1 MAVLASRSA
10 YISPPEPLTSSVCAT
25 MLARCPDCAT
35 VFRVAPADLR
45 AARGL
50 VRCGVCLGVFDAVEA
65 LEDRAPPILAA
76 PVVEPRPDPLETTGL
91 DPSEEMDRNPT
102 EAFSAEPKR
111 NSNKIPATRSAP
123 VLGRAGA
130 LADPDTGTGPVTPAR
145 TAHAMLLAGERPRP
159 RARAGWVALTALM
172 TLCLLAQLAWF
183 RGAELQRAYPGLQEP
198 LAAVCA
204 FVGCQ
209 LPGPRD
215 PGAVR
220 VMERDLREHPR
231 YRDTLLVNA
240 IVVNQAAFAQPYPI
254 LELWLYDTD
263 GAVVAGRRFMPRE
276 YLDRVLDADALMP
289 AGQPLHVVLEL
300 VGPKRPPA
308 SFELRFL

>member
-1 MAVLASRSA
+1 
-10 YISPPEPLTSSVCAT
+10 

-50 VRCGVCLGVFDAVEA
+50 VRCGVCFGVFDAVEA
-65 LEDRAPPILAA
+65 LEDPAQPILPAA
-76 PVVEPRPDPLETTGL
+76 VVEPGPDPLETTGVDL
-91 DPSEEMDRNPT
+91 SEETDRDPT
-102 EAFSAEPKR
+102 EALSAEPKR
-111 NSNKIPATRSAP
+111 NSNKIPPTRSAA

-130 LADPDTGTGPVTPAR
+130 LADPDTATGPVTAPAL
-145 TAHAMLLAGERPRP
+145 TAHAMLQASERPRP

-172 TLCLLAQLAWF
+172 TLCLFAQLAWF
-183 RGAELQRAYPGLQEP
+183 RGAELLRAYPGLQEP
-198 LAAVCA
+198 LAKGCA
-204 FVGCQ
+204 FAGCR

-231 YRDTLLVNA
+231 YRDALLVNA
-240 IVVNQAAFAQPYPI
+240 ILVNQAAFAQPYPI
-254 LELWLYDTD
+254 LELALYDTE
-263 GAVVAGRRFMPRE
+263 GAVVAGRRFEPRE
-276 YLDRVLDADALMP
+276 YLDRALDADGVMP
-289 AGQPLHVVLEL
+289 ARQPLHVVLEL

>member
-1 MAVLASRSA
+1 
-10 YISPPEPLTSSVCAT
+10 

-50 VRCGVCLGVFDAVEA
+50 VRCGVCFGVFDAVEV
-65 LEDRAPPILAA
+65 LEDPAQPILPAA
-76 PVVEPRPDPLETTGL
+76 VVEALPDPLETTGL
-91 DPSEEMDRNPT
+91 DPSEEMDRNRT

-111 NSNKIPATRSAP
+111 NRSAA

-130 LADPDTGTGPVTPAR
+130 LADPDTATGPVTAPAL
-145 TAHAMLLAGERPRP
+145 TAHAMLLASERPLP
-159 RARAGWVALTALM
+159 RARAGWVALTVVM
-172 TLCLLAQLAWF
+172 TLCLFAQLAWY
-183 RGAELQRAYPGLQEP
+183 RGADLLRAYPGLQEP
-198 LAAVCA
+198 LAKGCA
-204 FVGCQ
+204 FAGCR

-231 YRDTLLVNA
+231 YRDALLVNA
-240 IVVNQAAFAQPYPI
+240 ILVNQAAFAQPYPI
-254 LELWLYDTD
+254 LELALYDTE
-263 GAVVAGRRFMPRE
+263 GAVVAGRRFEPRE
-276 YLDRVLDADALMP
+276 YLDRALDADGLMP

>member
-1 MAVLASRSA
+1 
-10 YISPPEPLTSSVCAT
+10 

-50 VRCGVCLGVFDAVEA
+50 VRCGVCFGVFDAVEA
-65 LEDRAPPILAA
+65 LEDPAQPVLPVA
-76 PVVEPRPDPLETTGL
+76 VVEPRPDALQATATDRLGEVDRSPAEASS
-91 DPSEEMDRNPT
+91 SEPN
-102 EAFSAEPKR
+102 K

-130 LADPDTGTGPVTPAR
+130 LADPDTGTGPVTAPALS
-145 TAHAMLLAGERPRP
+145 AHAMLLAGERPRP

-172 TLCLLAQLAWF
+172 TLCLSAQLVWF
-183 RGAELQRAYPGLQEP
+183 RGAEVQRAYPGLQEP

-204 FVGCQ
+204 FVGCR
-209 LPGPRD
+209 LSRPRD
-215 PGAVR
+215 LGAVR

-231 YRDTLLVNA
+231 YRDALLVNA
-240 IVVNQAAFAQPYPI
+240 TLVNEATFAQPYPV
-254 LELWLYDTD
+254 LELWLYDTQ
-263 GAVVAGRRFMPRE
+263 GAVVAGRRFEPRE
-276 YLDRVLDADALMP
+276 YLDRALDADGLMP
-289 AGQPLHVVLEL
+289 ARQPLHVVLEV
-300 VGPKRPPA
+300 VGPKPPPA

>member
-1 MAVLASRSA
+1 
-10 YISPPEPLTSSVCAT
+10 

-50 VRCGVCLGVFDAVEA
+50 VRCGVCFGVFDAVEA
-65 LEDRAPPILAA
+65 LEDPAQPILPAA
-76 PVVEPRPDPLETTGL
+76 VVEPRPGIDL
-91 DPSEEMDRNPT
+91 SEEVDRNPT
-102 EAFSAEPKR
+102 EALSPEPV
-111 NSNKIPATRSAP
+111 PATRSAA

-130 LADPDTGTGPVTPAR
+130 LADPDTATGAVTTPEL
-145 TAHAMLLAGERPRP
+145 TADAMLLASERPRP
-159 RARAGWVALTALM
+159 RARAGWVALTVLM
-172 TLCLLAQLAWF
+172 TLCLFAQLAWF
-183 RGAELQRAYPGLQEP
+183 RGAELLRAYPGLQEP
-198 LAAVCA
+198 LAKGCA
-204 FVGCQ
+204 FAGCQ

-215 PGAVR
+215 PAAVR

-231 YRDTLLVNA
+231 YRDALLVNA
-240 IVVNQAAFAQPYPI
+240 ILVNQAAFAQPYPL
-254 LELWLYDTD
+254 LELALYDME
-263 GAVVAGRRFMPRE
+263 GAVVAGRRFEPRE
-276 YLDRVLDADALMP
+276 YLDRALDADGLMP

>member
-1 MAVLASRSA
+1 
-10 YISPPEPLTSSVCAT
+10 

-65 LEDRAPPILAA
+65 LEDPAQPILAA
-76 PVVEPRPDPLETTGL
+76 AVAEPRADPLEATGIDL
-91 DPSEEMDRNPT
+91 SEEVDRNPT

-111 NSNKIPATRSAP
+111 NSSKIPATRSASI
-123 VLGRAGA
+123 LGRAGP
-130 LADPDTGTGPVTPAR
+130 LADPDTGTGPTAPAL
-145 TAHAMLLAGERPRP
+145 TAHAMLVASERPRP
-159 RARAGWVALTALM
+159 LARAGWVALTVLM

-183 RGAELQRAYPGLQEP
+183 RGAELLRAYPGLQEP
-198 LAAVCA
+198 VAAACA
-204 FVGCQ
+204 FAGCQ

-215 PGAVR
+215 LGAVR

-231 YRDTLLVNA
+231 YRDALLVNA
-240 IVVNQAAFAQPYPI
+240 VLVNQAAFAQPYPI
-254 LELWLYDTD
+254 LELALYDTE
-263 GAVVAGRRFMPRE
+263 GAVVAGRRFEPRE
-276 YLDRVLDADALMP
+276 YLDRALDADALMP

>member
-1 MAVLASRSA
+1 
-10 YISPPEPLTSSVCAT
+10 
-25 MLARCPDCAT
+25 MLARCPGCAT

-50 VRCGVCLGVFDAVEA
+50 VRCGVCFGVFDAVEA
-65 LEDRAPPILAA
+65 LEDPAQPILRAA
-76 PVVEPRPDPLETTGL
+76 VVEALPDPPNTTGV
-91 DPSEEMDRNPT
+91 DPDRNPT

-111 NSNKIPATRSAP
+111 NSNKIPATRSAA
-123 VLGRAGA
+123 VLGRGGA
-130 LADPDTGTGPVTPAR
+130 ADPDTGTGRVTTPAL

-159 RARAGWVALTALM
+159 RARAGWIALTALL

-231 YRDTLLVNA
+231 YRDALLVNA

-263 GAVVAGRRFMPRE
+263 GAVVAGRRFEPRE
-276 YLDRVLDADALMP
+276 YLDRALDADTLMP

-308 SFELRFL
+308 SFELRFLSPG

>member
-1 MAVLASRSA
+1 
-10 YISPPEPLTSSVCAT
+10 

-50 VRCGVCLGVFDAVEA
+50 VRCGVCFGVFDAVEA
-65 LEDRAPPILAA
+65 LEEPAQPIPPTA
-76 PVVEPRPDPLETTGL
+76 VVEALPDPLETTGIDL
-91 DPSEEMDRNPT
+91 SEGMDRNPT

-111 NSNKIPATRSAP
+111 NSNKIPATRPAA

-130 LADPDTGTGPVTPAR
+130 LADPDTGTGPVTTPPL
-145 TAHAMLLAGERPRP
+145 TAHAMLLASERP
-159 RARAGWVALTALM
+159 RARAEWVALTALM
-172 TLCLLAQLAWF
+172 TLCLFAQLAWF
-183 RGAELQRAYPGLQEP
+183 RGAEVLSAYPGLQEP
-198 LAAVCA
+198 IAAVCTFA
-204 FVGCQ
+204 GCR

-231 YRDTLLVNA
+231 YRDALLVNA
-240 IVVNQAAFAQPYPI
+240 ILINQAAFAQRYPI
-254 LELWLYDTD
+254 LELALYDTE
-263 GAVVAGRRFMPRE
+263 GAVVAGRRFEPRE
-276 YLDRVLDADALMP
+276 YLDRALDAGGLMP

>member
-1 MAVLASRSA
+1 
-10 YISPPEPLTSSVCAT
+10 

-50 VRCGVCLGVFDAVEA
+50 VRCGVCFGVFDAVEV
-65 LEDRAPPILAA
+65 LEDPAQPILPAA
-76 PVVEPRPDPLETTGL
+76 VVEALPDPLETTGL

-102 EAFSAEPKR
+102 EAFSAEPK
-111 NSNKIPATRSAP
+111 TDHRSAA

-130 LADPDTGTGPVTPAR
+130 LADPDTGTGPVTTPAL
-145 TAHAMLLAGERPRP
+145 TAHAMLLASERPRP
-159 RARAGWVALTALM
+159 RARAGWVALTVVM
-172 TLCLLAQLAWF
+172 TLCLFAQLAWF
-183 RGAELQRAYPGLQEP
+183 RGADLLRAYPGLQEP
-198 LAAVCA
+198 LAKGCA
-204 FVGCQ
+204 FAGCR

-231 YRDTLLVNA
+231 YRDALLVNA
-240 IVVNQAAFAQPYPI
+240 ILVNQAAFAQPYPI
-254 LELWLYDTD
+254 LELALYDTE
-263 GAVVAGRRFMPRE
+263 GAVVAGRRFEPRE
-276 YLDRVLDADALMP
+276 YLDRALDADGLMS

>member
-1 MAVLASRSA
+1 
-10 YISPPEPLTSSVCAT
+10 

-50 VRCGVCLGVFDAVEA
+50 VRCGVCFGTFDAVEA
-65 LEDRAPPILAA
+65 LEDPAQPILPPA
-76 PVVEPRPDPLETTGL
+76 VVEPLPDPRQTPAVDL
-91 DPSEEMDRNPT
+91 SEEVEQSRT
-102 EAFSAEPKR
+102 EAFSPEPKR
-111 NSNKIPATRSAP
+111 NSNKIPATSSAP

-130 LADPDTGTGPVTPAR
+130 LADPDTGMGPVTAPAL
-145 TAHAMLLAGERPRP
+145 TAHAMLMAGERPRP
-159 RARAGWVALTALM
+159 RARAGWVALTALL
-172 TLCLLAQLAWF
+172 TLCLFAQLAWF
-183 RGAELQRAYPGLQEP
+183 RGAEVLRAYPGLQEP

-204 FVGCQ
+204 LAGCQ

-231 YRDTLLVNA
+231 YRDALLVNA
-240 IVVNQAAFAQPYPI
+240 ILVNQAAFAQPYPI
-254 LELWLYDTD
+254 LELWLYDTE
-263 GAVVAGRRFMPRE
+263 GAVVAGRRFEPRE
-276 YLDRVLDADALMP
+276 YLDRALDADALMP

-308 SFELRFL
+308 SFEFRFL

>member
-1 MAVLASRSA
+1 
-10 YISPPEPLTSSVCAT
+10 

-50 VRCGVCLGVFDAVEA
+50 VRCGVCFGVFDAVEV
-65 LEDRAPPILAA
+65 LEDPAQPILPAA
-76 PVVEPRPDPLETTGL
+76 VVEALPDPLETTGL
-91 DPSEEMDRNPT
+91 DLSDGMDRNPT
-102 EAFSAEPKR
+102 EAFSAEPKSNSNTKR
-111 NSNKIPATRSAP
+111 NSNKVPATRSAA

-130 LADPDTGTGPVTPAR
+130 LADPETGTGPVTTPALA
-145 TAHAMLLAGERPRP
+145 AHAMLLASERPRP

-172 TLCLLAQLAWF
+172 TLCLFAQLAWF
-183 RGAELQRAYPGLQEP
+183 RGAEVLRAYPGLQKP
-198 LAAVCA
+198 LAAVCTFA
-204 FVGCQ
+204 GCQ

-231 YRDTLLVNA
+231 YRDALLVNA
-240 IVVNQAAFAQPYPI
+240 ILVNQAAFAQPYPI
-254 LELWLYDTD
+254 LELALYDTE
-263 GAVVAGRRFMPRE
+263 GAVVAGRRFEPRE
-276 YLDRVLDADALMP
+276 YLDRALDADGLMP

-300 VGPKRPPA
+300 VGPKRPSA

>member
-1 MAVLASRSA
+1 
-10 YISPPEPLTSSVCAT
+10 

-50 VRCGVCLGVFDAVEA
+50 VRCGVCFGVFDAVEV
-65 LEDRAPPILAA
+65 LEDPAQPILPAA
-76 PVVEPRPDPLETTGL
+76 VVEALPDPLETTGL
-91 DPSEEMDRNPT
+91 DPSEEMDRDPT
-102 EAFSAEPKR
+102 EAFSAGPKR
-111 NSNKIPATRSAP
+111 NRSAA

-130 LADPDTGTGPVTPAR
+130 LADPDTGTGPVTTPAP
-145 TAHAMLLAGERPRP
+145 TAHAMLLASERPRP
-159 RARAGWVALTALM
+159 RARGGWVALTVVM
-172 TLCLLAQLAWF
+172 TLCLFAQLAWF
-183 RGAELQRAYPGLQEP
+183 RGADLLRAYPGLQEP
-198 LAAVCA
+198 LAKGCA
-204 FVGCQ
+204 FAGCR

-231 YRDTLLVNA
+231 YRDALLVNA
-240 IVVNQAAFAQPYPI
+240 ILVNQAAFAQPFPI
-254 LELWLYDTD
+254 LELALYDTE
-263 GAVVAGRRFMPRE
+263 GAVVAGRRFEPRE
-276 YLDRVLDADALMP
+276 YLDRALDADGLMP

>member
-1 MAVLASRSA
+1 M
-10 YISPPEPLTSSVCAT
+10 
-25 MLARCPDCAT
+25 
-35 VFRVAPADLR
+35 FRVAPADLR

-50 VRCGVCLGVFDAVEA
+50 VRCGVCFGVFDAVEA
-65 LEDRAPPILAA
+65 LEDPAQPILPAA
-76 PVVEPRPDPLETTGL
+76 GVEALPDPLETTGL
-91 DPSEEMDRNPT
+91 DLSDGNPT

-111 NSNKIPATRSAP
+111 NSNKIPATRPAP

-130 LADPDTGTGPVTPAR
+130 LADPDTGTGPVTTPAL
-145 TAHAMLLAGERPRP
+145 TADTMLLASERPRPP

-172 TLCLLAQLAWF
+172 TLCLFAQLSWF
-183 RGAELQRAYPGLQEP
+183 RGAEVLRTYPGLQEP

-204 FVGCQ
+204 FAGCQ

-220 VMERDLREHPR
+220 VIERDLREHPR
-231 YRDTLLVNA
+231 YRDALLVNA
-240 IVVNQAAFAQPYPI
+240 ILVNQAAFAQPYPI
-254 LELWLYDTD
+254 LELALYDTE
-263 GAVVAGRRFMPRE
+263 GAVVAGRRFEPRE
-276 YLDRVLDADALMP
+276 YLDRALDADGLMP

>member
-1 MAVLASRSA
+1 
-10 YISPPEPLTSSVCAT
+10 

-50 VRCGVCLGVFDAVEA
+50 VRCGVCFGVFDAVEA
-65 LEDRAPPILAA
+65 LEEPAQPILPAE
-76 PVVEPRPDPLETTGL
+76 VVEALPAPLETTGL
-91 DPSEEMDRNPT
+91 DLSEGMDRNPT
-102 EAFSAEPKR
+102 ESFSAEPV
-111 NSNKIPATRSAP
+111 PATRSAT

-130 LADPDTGTGPVTPAR
+130 LADPDTGTGPVATPAL
-145 TAHAMLLAGERPRP
+145 TADAMLLASERPRP

-172 TLCLLAQLAWF
+172 TLCLFAQLAWF
-183 RGAELQRAYPGLQEP
+183 RGAEVLRAYPGLQES
-198 LAAVCA
+198 LASVCA
-204 FVGCQ
+204 FAGCQ

-231 YRDTLLVNA
+231 YRDALLVNA
-240 IVVNQAAFAQPYPI
+240 ILVNQAAFAQPYPI
-254 LELWLYDTD
+254 LELALYDTE
-263 GAVVAGRRFMPRE
+263 GAVVAGRRFEPRE
-276 YLDRVLDADALMP
+276 YLDRALDADGLMP

>member
-1 MAVLASRSA
+1 
-10 YISPPEPLTSSVCAT
+10 

-50 VRCGVCLGVFDAVEA
+50 VRCGVCFGIFDAVEA
-65 LEDRAPPILAA
+65 LEDPAQPILPAA
-76 PVVEPRPDPLETTGL
+76 VVEPLPDPLETTRIDL
-91 DPSEEMDRNPT
+91 SEEVDRNPT
-102 EAFSAEPKR
+102 EAFSPEPER
-111 NSNKIPATRSAP
+111 NSNIPATRSAP
-123 VLGRAGA
+123 VLGRSGA
-130 LADPDTGTGPVTPAR
+130 LADPDTGTGPVTAPAL
-145 TAHAMLLAGERPRP
+145 TAHAMLLATERPRP
-159 RARAGWVALTALM
+159 RARAGWVALTAL
-172 TLCLLAQLAWF
+172 TILSLFAQFVWF
-183 RGAELQRAYPGLQEP
+183 RGAEVLRAYPGLQEP

-204 FVGCQ
+204 FAGCR

-231 YRDTLLVNA
+231 YRDALLVNA
-240 IVVNQAAFAQPYPI
+240 ILVNQAAFAQPYPI
-254 LELWLYDTD
+254 LELALYDTE
-263 GAVVAGRRFMPRE
+263 GAVVAGRRFEPRE
-276 YLDRVLDADALMP
+276 YLDRALDADALMP

-308 SFELRFL
+308 SFEFRFL

>member
-1 MAVLASRSA
+1 
-10 YISPPEPLTSSVCAT
+10 

-50 VRCGVCLGVFDAVEA
+50 VRCGVCFGVFDAVEA
-65 LEDRAPPILAA
+65 LEDPAHSIHPAA
-76 PVVEPRPDPLETTGL
+76 VVEPLSDPLETTGIDL
-91 DPSEEMDRNPT
+91 SEQMDRSPT
-102 EAFSAEPKR
+102 EAFSPEPKR
-111 NSNKIPATRSAP
+111 NNNKIPATRSAP

-130 LADPDTGTGPVTPAR
+130 LADPDTGTGPVTAPAL
-145 TAHAMLLAGERPRP
+145 TAHAMLLASERPRP
-159 RARAGWVALTALM
+159 RTRAGWVALTVLM
-172 TLCLLAQLAWF
+172 TLGLCAQLAWF
-183 RGAELQRAYPGLQEP
+183 RGAELLRAYPGLQEP

-204 FVGCQ
+204 FAGCRLQ
-209 LPGPRD
+209 GPRD

-231 YRDTLLVNA
+231 YRDALLVNA
-240 IVVNQAAFAQPYPI
+240 ILLNQAAFAQPYPI
-254 LELWLYDTD
+254 LELALYDTE
-263 GAVVAGRRFMPRE
+263 GAVVAGRRFEPHE
-276 YLDRVLDADALMP
+276 YLDRALDADALMP
-289 AGQPLHVVLEL
+289 VGQPLHVVLEL

>member
-1 MAVLASRSA
+1 
-10 YISPPEPLTSSVCAT
+10 

-50 VRCGVCLGVFDAVEA
+50 VRCGVCFGVFDAVEA
-65 LEDRAPPILAA
+65 LEDPAKPILRAA
-76 PVVEPRPDPLETTGL
+76 VVEALPDPLKTTAI
-91 DPSEEMDRNPT
+91 DPDRNPT
-102 EAFSAEPKR
+102 EAFSAEPV
-111 NSNKIPATRSAP
+111 PATRSAA
-123 VLGRAGA
+123 VLGRGGA
-130 LADPDTGTGPVTPAR
+130 ADPDPGPGPVMTPAL

-159 RARAGWVALTALM
+159 RARAGWIALTALM

-198 LAAVCA
+198 LAAVCT

-209 LPGPRD
+209 LSGPRD

-231 YRDTLLVNA
+231 YRDALLVNA
-240 IVVNQAAFAQPYPI
+240 TVVNQAAFAQPYPI

-263 GAVVAGRRFMPRE
+263 GAVVAGRRFEPRE
-276 YLDRVLDADALMP
+276 YLDRALDADALMP

-308 SFELRFL
+308 SFELRFLSPG

>member
-1 MAVLASRSA
+1 
-10 YISPPEPLTSSVCAT
+10 

-50 VRCGVCLGVFDAVEA
+50 VRCGVCFGVFDAVEA
-65 LEDRAPPILAA
+65 LEDPAQPILPAA
-76 PVVEPRPDPLETTGL
+76 VVEALPDPQETTGL
-91 DPSEEMDRNPT
+91 DPSEEMDRNRT

-111 NSNKIPATRSAP
+111 NRSAA

-130 LADPDTGTGPVTPAR
+130 LADPDTGTGPVTTPEL
-145 TAHAMLLAGERPRP
+145 TAHAMRLASKRP

-172 TLCLLAQLAWF
+172 MLCLFAQLAWF
-183 RGAELQRAYPGLQEP
+183 RGAEVLRAYPGLQEP
-198 LAAVCA
+198 LAKGCA
-204 FVGCQ
+204 FAGCR

-231 YRDTLLVNA
+231 YRDALLVNA
-240 IVVNQAAFAQPYPI
+240 ILVNQAAFAQPYPI
-254 LELWLYDTD
+254 LELALYDTE
-263 GAVVAGRRFMPRE
+263 GAVVAGRRFEPRE
-276 YLDRVLDADALMP
+276 YLDRALDADGLMS

>member
-1 MAVLASRSA
+1 
-10 YISPPEPLTSSVCAT
+10 

-50 VRCGVCLGVFDAVEA
+50 VRCGVCFGVFDAVEA
-65 LEDRAPPILAA
+65 LEDPARPILPGA
-76 PVVEPRPDPLETTGL
+76 VVEALPDPLQTTGIDL
-91 DPSEEMDRNPT
+91 SEGMDRNPS

-111 NSNKIPATRSAP
+111 NSNKIPPTHSAP
-123 VLGRAGA
+123 VLGRGGA
-130 LADPDTGTGPVTPAR
+130 LADPDIPDTGTGPVTAPAL
-145 TAHAMLLAGERPRP
+145 TAHAMLLACERPRP
-159 RARAGWVALTALM
+159 RVRAGWVALTVLM
-172 TLCLLAQLAWF
+172 TLCLCAQLAWF
-183 RGAELQRAYPGLQEP
+183 RGAELLRTYPGLQGP

-204 FVGCQ
+204 FAGCR

-231 YRDTLLVNA
+231 YRDALLVNA
-240 IVVNQAAFAQPYPI
+240 ILVNQAAFAQPYPI
-254 LELWLYDTD
+254 LELALYDTE
-263 GAVVAGRRFMPRE
+263 GAVVAGRRFEPRE
-276 YLDRVLDADALMP
+276 YLDRALDADGLML

-300 VGPKRPPA
+300 VGPKHPPA

>member
-1 MAVLASRSA
+1 
-10 YISPPEPLTSSVCAT
+10 

-50 VRCGVCLGVFDAVEA
+50 VRCGVCFGVFDAVEA
-65 LEDRAPPILAA
+65 LEDPAQPTLAA
-76 PVVEPRPDPLETTGL
+76 EVVEPLPDPLETTGL
-91 DPSEEMDRNPT
+91 DLSEGMDRNPT
-102 EAFSAEPKR
+102 EAFSAEPV
-111 NSNKIPATRSAP
+111 PESAA
-123 VLGRAGA
+123 VRGRADA
-130 LADPDTGTGPVTPAR
+130 LADPDTGTGPVATPAL
-145 TAHAMLLAGERPRP
+145 TAHAMLLASERPRP

-172 TLCLLAQLAWF
+172 TLCLFAQLAWF
-183 RGAELQRAYPGLQEP
+183 RGAEVLSAYPGLQEP

-204 FVGCQ
+204 FAGCQ

-231 YRDTLLVNA
+231 YRDALLVNA
-240 IVVNQAAFAQPYPI
+240 ILVNQAAFAQPYPI
-254 LELWLYDTD
+254 LELALYDTQ
-263 GAVVAGRRFMPRE
+263 GAVVAGRRFEPRE
-276 YLDRVLDADALMP
+276 YLDRALDADGLMP
-289 AGQPLHVVLEL
+289 TGQPLHVVLEL